1 MDDPANADDT
11 EDDLLVAARNLLSLR
26 SSSSIDDLFARLM
39 TAERI
44 LTRVEQ
50 DSPMPIKKALVPVM
64 TALTKDKLLKHPDEN
79 VQVIV
84 ASCLNQA
91 TRITAPVQPYWD
103 HQMRDI
109 FRLFMVV
116 LRQFFFD
123 TIRPNHSVAIFKYM
137 VAVMTL
143 VIDSARMDNKMSRGS
158 SVDYG
163 DEMVNVRITVWWPM
177 DKTFYTTGA
186 VFEEFIRLTKKHKVV
201 YDDDEEEILD
211 LSEERWEFFKE
222 RQPQQ
227 VQSSHNQEEAAT
239 PCAEE
244 PAKNE
249 KKKTKRKASSSRK
262 RLAPS
267 SPKSEGRSPVQ
278 VANEPDEEGEEM
290 PELSFKHGKSRA
302 GKKKSKTMKK
312 KRGP

>member
-1 MDDPANADDT
+1 MDEPANADDT

-26 SSSSIDDLFARLM
+26 SSSSIGDLFARLM

-44 LTRVEQ
+44 LTRVWQ
-50 DSPMPIKKALVPVM
+50 DSPMPIKKALV
-64 TALTKDKLLKHPDEN
+64 LIKDKLLKHPDEN
-79 VQVIV
+79 VQVSV

-91 TRITAPVQPYWD
+91 ARVTAPIQPYLD

-109 FRLFMVV
+109 
-116 LRQFFFD
+116 
-123 TIRPNHSVAIFKYM
+123 SEYM
-137 VAVMTL
+137 LQMQ
-143 VIDSARMDNKMSRGS
+143 MSRGS
-158 SVDYG
+158 NVDYG

-186 VFEEFIRLTKKHKVV
+186 VFEEFLRLTKKHKVA
-201 YDDDEEEILD
+201 YDNDEEEILD

-222 RQPQQ
+222 MRPHQ

-239 PCAEE
+239 SCAED

-267 SPKSEGRSPVQ
+267 SPKSEGHSPVQ
-278 VANEPDEEGEEM
+278 VENEPSEEDEEM
-290 PELSFKHGKSRA
+290 PEFSFKHGKSRA

>member
-44 LTRVEQ
+44 LTRVWQ
-50 DSPMPIKKALVPVM
+50 DSPMPIKKALV
-64 TALTKDKLLKHPDEN
+64 L
-79 VQVIV
+79 I
-84 ASCLNQA
+84 
-91 TRITAPVQPYWD
+91 
-103 HQMRDI
+103 
-109 FRLFMVV
+109 
-116 LRQFFFD
+116 
-123 TIRPNHSVAIFKYM
+123 
-137 VAVMTL
+137 MTL

-163 DEMVNVRITVWWPM
+163 DEMVNIRITVWWPM
-177 DKTFYTTGA
+177 DDKTFYTTGA
-186 VFEEFIRLTKKHKVV
+186 VFEEFLRLTKKHKVV

-222 RQPQQ
+222 RLPQH

-239 PCAEE
+239 PCAED

-267 SPKSEGRSPVQ
+267 SPKSEGHSPVQ
-278 VANEPDEEGEEM
+278 VENEPSEEDEEM
-290 PELSFKHGKSRA
+290 PEFSFKHGKSRA